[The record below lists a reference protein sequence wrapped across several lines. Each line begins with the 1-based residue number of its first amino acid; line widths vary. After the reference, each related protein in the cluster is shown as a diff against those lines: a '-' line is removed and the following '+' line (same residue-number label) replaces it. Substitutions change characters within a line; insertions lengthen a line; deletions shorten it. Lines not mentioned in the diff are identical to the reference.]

1 MITKHKLAER
11 IKKMREDRE
20 LSQEELAAMLG
31 VPRPS
36 ISQIES
42 GQRDISSIEL
52 AKLAKIFEISVD
64 DLLSPDLD
72 EKECKEIKREP
83 KTPKFDKEKFK
94 QVLLYILDKC
104 GAKANVGE
112 TVLYKLLYFSDFN
125 YYELFED
132 YLTGASYRK
141 ISYGPAPCDFQQVI
155 QEMIDEGELKKVTTQ
170 YYGKPQKKY
179 LPLVNADINAW
190 KWSAREK
197 EVIDNVVERLSSMDA
212 ATISEFSH
220 EDIPWEVT
228 KDKEIIDYDT
238 VFYRKPPFSVRAY
251 PEE

>member
-20 LSQEELAAMLG
+20 LSQEELATKLG

-64 DLLSPDLD
+64 DLLGPDLD
-72 EKECKEIKREP
+72 EKERMDMKK
-83 KTPKFDKEKFK
+83 KSKAPKFNKDKFK
-94 QVLLYILDKC
+94 QVVLYILDKC

-132 YLTGASYRK
+132 YLTGAAYRK
-141 ISYGPAPCDFQQVI
+141 ISYGPAPCGFQHIV
-155 QEMIDEGELKKVTTQ
+155 QEMIDEGKLKKVTTE
-170 YYGKPQKKY
+170 YYGNPQKKY
-179 LPLVNADINAW
+179 LPLVNADINGW

-197 EVIDNVVERLSSMDA
+197 EVIDNVIERLSPMDA
-212 ATISEFSH
+212 TTISEFSH

>member
-1 MITKHKLAER
+1 MITKHKLAKR

-20 LSQEELAAMLG
+20 LSQEDLAIRLG

-36 ISQIES
+36 ISHLES

-52 AKLAKIFEISVD
+52 AKLANIFEISVD
-64 DLLSPDLD
+64 DLLSPDLE
-72 EKECKEIKREP
+72 EKECRDMNKGQKM
-83 KTPKFDKEKFK
+83 PKFNKKKFK
-94 QVLLYILDKC
+94 EVLLYILDSC

-112 TVLYKLLYFSDFN
+112 TVLYKILYFSDFN

-132 YLTGASYRK
+132 YLTGAAYRK
-141 ISYGPAPCDFQQVI
+141 ISYGPAPCDFQEIVG
-155 QEMIDEGELKKVTTQ
+155 EMIEEGDLKKVVAD

-179 LPLVNADINAW
+179 LPLVDADINVW
-190 KWSAREK
+190 NWSAREK
-197 EVIDNVVERLSSMDA
+197 EVIDKVIERFSSMDA
-212 ATISEFSH
+212 TTISEYSH
-220 EDIPWEVT
+220 DDIPWEVT

>member
-1 MITKHKLAER
+1 MITKHKLAEI

-20 LSQEELAAMLG
+20 LSQDGLAIKLG

-42 GQRDISSIEL
+42 GQRDVSSIEL
-52 AKLAKIFEISVD
+52 AKIAKIFEISID
-64 DLLSPDLD
+64 DLLSPDLE
-72 EKECKEIKREP
+72 EKGYKDMKRET
-83 KTPKFDKEKFK
+83 KAPKFNKDKFK

-125 YYELFED
+125 YYELFEEH
-132 YLTGASYRK
+132 LTGAAYRK
-141 ISYGPAPCDFQQVI
+141 ISYGPAPYDFQHIV
-155 QEMIDEGELKKVTTQ
+155 QEMIGEGKLKKVTTE
-170 YYGKPQKKY
+170 YFGKPQKKY
-179 LPLVNADINAW
+179 LPLVNADINLW

-197 EVIDNVVERLSSMDA
+197 EVIDKVIERLSGMDA
-212 ATISEFSH
+212 TTISEFSH

>member
-1 MITKHKLAER
+1 M
-11 IKKMREDRE
+11 
-20 LSQEELAAMLG
+20 
-31 VPRPS
+31 
-36 ISQIES
+36 
-42 GQRDISSIEL
+42 
-52 AKLAKIFEISVD
+52 
-64 DLLSPDLD
+64 
-72 EKECKEIKREP
+72 
-83 KTPKFDKEKFK
+83 
-94 QVLLYILDKC
+94 
-104 GAKANVGE
+104 
-112 TVLYKLLYFSDFN
+112 LYFSDFN

-132 YLTGASYRK
+132 YLTGAAYRK
-141 ISYGPAPCDFQQVI
+141 ISYGPAPCDFQHIV
-155 QEMIDEGELKKVTTQ
+155 QEMIDEGKLKKVTTE

-179 LPLVNADINAW
+179 LPLVNADINGW

-197 EVIDNVVERLSSMDA
+197 EVIDNVIERLSAKDA